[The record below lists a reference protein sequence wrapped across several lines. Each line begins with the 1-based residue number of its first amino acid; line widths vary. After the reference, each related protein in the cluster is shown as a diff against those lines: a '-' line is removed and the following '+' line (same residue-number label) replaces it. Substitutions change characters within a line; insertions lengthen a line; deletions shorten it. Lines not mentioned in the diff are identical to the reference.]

1 MAGKKKRDGEVALKV
16 FYHQRRMEECLN
28 HHKALQNINS
38 FLYSDGHVKLDF
50 VIRGSLR
57 PAGSPGGGEGHRQ
70 GLPPTIP
77 KGLPCPLGWPDL
89 LLDQPAL
96 P

>member
-50 VIRGSLR
+50 VIRGSL
-57 PAGSPGGGEGHRQ
+57 
-70 GLPPTIP
+70 I
-77 KGLPCPLGWPDL
+77 L
-89 LLDQPAL
+89 LCQIHSNAAAAL
-96 P
+96 RAWDSLACSRIL